1 MRAGCHFFK
10 IRCNKSNFSKKD
22 GVNVLPRCAL
32 ILTEKGLKPKLRD
45 TRLSLDSSLMYVQLG
60 EGLREIIRSSSL
72 CLSAHLHSGMNF
84 VCETKVVKIEIR
96 IVGSKKSRIGVGSH
110 TSIGSTVGSVGSS
123 DPTILLQSHSGP
135 TKHAI
140 WADLYY
146 GLMRSTRAY

>member
-1 MRAGCHFFK
+1 
-10 IRCNKSNFSKKD
+10 
-22 GVNVLPRCAL
+22 
-32 ILTEKGLKPKLRD
+32 
-45 TRLSLDSSLMYVQLG
+45 MYVQLG
-60 EGLREIIRSSSL
+60 EGLREIIRSSSS

-146 GLMRSTRAY
+146 GLMRSTQAY